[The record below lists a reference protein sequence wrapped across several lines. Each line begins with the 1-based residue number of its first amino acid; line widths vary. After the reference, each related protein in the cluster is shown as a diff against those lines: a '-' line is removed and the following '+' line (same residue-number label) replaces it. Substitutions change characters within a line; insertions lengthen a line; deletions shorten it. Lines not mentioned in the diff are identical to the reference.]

1 MSASFAVVTDS
12 ACDMPLELAEKHG
25 IRVVPLHLNIDGR
38 DLRDAYDIRISEF
51 MDVLERG
58 GDLPITS
65 APAPADFLRT
75 YKELVDEGYT
85 QILSIHL
92 SSKLSSTIETAR
104 AIADKMPEGLHLEVV
119 DSLSATATLSAM
131 CLEAAHIAQAGGTL
145 EEAVVRVDAI
155 RDAAKIYFIPD
166 TLDNLVKG
174 GRASR
179 LAGLATSLLDIKVI
193 IEVTGDGRVDMV
205 HKSKGMRNAVRWI
218 AKQMAARS
226 HAEGKLVYYKLHTR
240 GEKAFELL
248 NQAVEA
254 CGVDGRCLTVGTIGP
269 VIATHVG
276 IGAVGLFCLPEAL
289 HSPELDADIAAY
301 LTDEY

>member
-1 MSASFAVVTDS
+1 MSPSFAVVTDS
-12 ACDMPLELAEKHG
+12 ACDMPLELAEKYG

-58 GDLPITS
+58 GDLPVTS
-65 APAPADFLRT
+65 APAPADFLAT
-75 YKELVDEGYT
+75 YKALVDEGYT

-92 SSKLSSTIETAR
+92 SSSLSSTIKTAQ
-104 AIADKMPEGLHLEVV
+104 AIAEKMPEGLRLEVV

-131 CLEAAHIAQAGGTL
+131 CLEAAHIAQTGGTI
-145 EEAVVRVDAI
+145 EKAIARVDAI
-155 RDAAKIYFIPD
+155 RSAAKIYFIPN

-174 GRASR
+174 GRASK

-205 HKSKGMRNAVRWI
+205 HKSKGMKNAVKWI
-218 AKQMAARS
+218 SKQMAERS
-226 HAEGKLVYYKLHTR
+226 HRDGKLVYYKLRTR
-240 GEKAFELL
+240 GNKAFELL
-248 NQAVEA
+248 DQAVA
-254 CGVDGRCLTVGTIGP
+254 ASGVDGRCLTVGTIGP

-276 IGAVGLFCLPEAL
+276 IGAVGLFCMPEAL
-289 HSPELDADIAAY
+289 HSAELDGDIATY

>member
-1 MSASFAVVTDS
+1 MNSFAVVTDS
-12 ACDMPLELAEKHG
+12 AADMPLELAEKYG
-25 IRVVPLHLNIDGR
+25 IRIVPLHVNIDGR

-58 GDLPITS
+58 GDLPATS
-65 APAPADFLRT
+65 APAPADFLQT

-92 SSKLSSTIETAR
+92 SSSLSSTIKTAQ
-104 AIADKMPEGLHLEVV
+104 AIAEKMPEGLRLEVV

-131 CLEAAHIAQAGGTL
+131 CLEAAHIAQIGGTL
-145 EEAVVRVDAI
+145 EQALARVDAI
-155 RDAAKIYFIPD
+155 RQAAKIYFIPN

-174 GRASR
+174 GRASK
-179 LAGLATSLLDIKVI
+179 LSGLAASLLDIKVI

-205 HKSKGMRNAVRWI
+205 RKTKGMKSAVKWI
-218 AKQMAARS
+218 AGQMAERS
-226 HAEGKLVYYKLHTR
+226 QELGKLVYYKLHTR
-240 GEKAFELL
+240 GGHAFDLL
-248 NQAVEA
+248 EQAVA
-254 CGVDGRCLTVGTIGP
+254 TSGVDGRCLTVGTIGP

-276 IGAVGLFCLPEAL
+276 IGAVGLFCMPAAL
-289 HSPELDADIAAY
+289 HSDALDEDIATY